1 MVLTVLSFDPKA
13 YAIPDNPLIP
23 PITELTGV
31 AIWDNPLVTEDPSFE
46 NEFDKFFFSHVENT
60 SPVVGFVA
68 LLANYP
74 S

>member
-46 NEFDKFFFSHVENT
+46 NEFDKFLFSHVENT